1 MSRRLLAALL
11 LAVGAGGVALP
22 AAAAQDQPGH
32 PGETDTPT
40 GSTAIEDV
48 TLRWGL
54 NDESSNRAFAPDTY
68 NFFSAGRIPDPGRGG
83 TTIDR
88 ADWSSRDGAVQV
100 EKWDGT
106 AWRRATWAGLRTT
119 SAGEPLGSPTAGT
132 FSNHTVTVS
141 GGDGVVDPVE
151 GTATIAWEGEVTV
164 LYYSGMSFFHLADP
178 VLEVADGVGVLTA
191 EVSGYASSQAD
202 PDVWEPVAPER
213 VTVADLPDVE
223 VDALTDG
230 SLDTGVSWRPAYLG
244 VRVSGVPQQRDGEHA
259 GSFPQSFVDVMDRLG
274 TAAFWFSSGGS
285 TDAFKVAAPL
295 TLSTGEDDVVGP
307 TPTAAP
313 TGPGTTATPA
323 PPTVV
328 PPPATVTAT
337 VTAAAAP
344 TSAPAPAPSA
354 PAPPVGEPS
363 ATSIAPVTTVTTQT
377 RLLAAPATATPRD
390 RPDPLWWVGGSLL
403 LLSVAVLLVPV
414 KKRNTP

>member
-11 LAVGAGGVALP
+11 LAVGAAGVALP
-22 AAAAQDQPGH
+22 AAAQDQPAE
-32 PGETDTPT
+32 PDAPT
-40 GSTAIEDV
+40 STALEDV

-178 VLEVADGVGVLTA
+178 VLEVADGAGVLTA

-230 SLDTGVSWRPAYLG
+230 SLDAGLSWRPAYLG

-274 TAAFWFSSGGS
+274 T
-285 TDAFKVAAPL
+285 DAFKVAAPL

-313 TGPGTTATPA
+313 TSPGATAAPA

-344 TSAPAPAPSA
+344 TTAPTTAPSA
-354 PAPPVGEPS
+354 PAPAVGEAS

>member
-11 LAVGAGGVALP
+11 LAVGAAGVALP
-22 AAAAQDQPGH
+22 AAAQDQPAE
-32 PGETDTPT
+32 PDAPT
-40 GSTAIEDV
+40 TTALEDV

-88 ADWSSRDGAVQV
+88 ADWSSRDGAVRV

-178 VLEVADGVGVLTA
+178 VLEVADGAGALTA

-230 SLDTGVSWRPAYLG
+230 SLDAGLSWRPAYLG

-274 TAAFWFSSGGS
+274 TAAFWYSSGGA

-313 TGPGTTATPA
+313 TSPGTTAAPA

-344 TSAPAPAPSA
+344 T
-354 PAPPVGEPS
+354 
-363 ATSIAPVTTVTTQT
+363 
-377 RLLAAPATATPRD
+377 D
-390 RPDPLWWVGGSLL
+390 RPGHDRDHPDPPAGRPGHGD
-403 LLSVAVLLVPV
+403 P
-414 KKRNTP
+414 T